1 MNLEKHVTSDEVSM
15 AVNLLPKYLEGK
27 IKVSTSVVFCLNLPT
42 VLVWSNM
49 SDTIRYLLQT
59 PHTRR
64 NFWLVMSDL
73 GKKVLENNLISMIA
87 GDFNFS

>member
-42 VLVWSNM
+42 VSVWSNM

-59 PHTRR
+59 PQTRH
-64 NFWLVMSDL
+64 NFWLDMSNL
-73 GKKVLENNLISMIA
+73 GKKVLENDLISMIA